1 MRFDTVLQATELIKE
16 RRHGVPIRL
25 STTGLG
31 LDDPD
36 GTAPRKLAEAGIDTV
51 SIFLPTADP
60 NKYQSLMK
68 ASLGMPCNFMSA
80 CADAE
85 LKVRVV
91 TVAAPGIDVEQV
103 RKLATSLGAV
113 EFEAKSYME

>member
-1 MRFDTVLQATELIKE
+1 MLEAAELIKE
-16 RRHGVPIRL
+16 RRHGVPLRI

-36 GTAPRKLAEAGIDTV
+36 GSAPKRLAEAGIDTV

-60 NKYQSLMK
+60 KKYQALMN
-68 ASLGMPCNFMSA
+68 AGLGVPCNFMSN

-85 LKVRVV
+85 VKVRAV

-103 RKLATSLGAV
+103 RKLALSLGAV
-113 EFEAKSYME
+113 EFEVKTYHG